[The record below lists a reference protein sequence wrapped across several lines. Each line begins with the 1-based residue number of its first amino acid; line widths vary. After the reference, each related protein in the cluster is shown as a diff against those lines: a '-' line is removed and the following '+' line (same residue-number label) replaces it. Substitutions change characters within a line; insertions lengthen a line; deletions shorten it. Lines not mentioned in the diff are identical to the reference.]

1 MFFIEAED
9 DKNLSKR
16 QKLGTI
22 VQYVTSNKN

>member
-1 MFFIEAED
+1 MFFIEAEH
-9 DKNLSKR
+9 DKNLSER